1 MNHLER
7 FLAVME
13 YQPVD
18 RVPNWEAGVWPQ
30 TRQRWA
36 DEGLDRDQLHW
47 NWFTGEESLGMD
59 PREFLFF
66 RGGMIPAFQQE
77 VL

>member
-18 RVPNWEAGVWPQ
+18 RVPNWELGAWPQ
-30 TRQRWA
+30 TRERWES
-36 DEGLDRDQLHW
+36 EGLPSTAYH
-47 NWFTGEESLGMD
+47 
-59 PREFLFF
+59 
-66 RGGMIPAFQQE
+66 
-77 VL
+77 